1 MMHNTNN
8 KHQRE
13 MKKEK
18 EYKGY
23 KIDYTSFQYRCGKY
37 IAPRQ
42 KDIEQHIDNLLEKK
56 MMLDIE
62 LNLLKKI

>member
-1 MMHNTNN
+1 M
-8 KHQRE
+8 
-13 MKKEK
+13 

-23 KIDYTSFQYRCGKY
+23 KIEREEIGKYGTSFQYRCGKY

-42 KDIEQHIDNLLEKK
+42 KDIKQHIDNLLEKK

-62 LNLLKKI
+62 LNLLQKINCS